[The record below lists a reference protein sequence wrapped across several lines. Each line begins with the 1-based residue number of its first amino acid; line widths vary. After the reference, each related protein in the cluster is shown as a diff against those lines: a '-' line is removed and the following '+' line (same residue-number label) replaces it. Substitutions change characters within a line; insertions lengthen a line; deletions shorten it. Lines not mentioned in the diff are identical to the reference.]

1 MTVICVPPTPTVR
14 HGIPTTKPVAH
25 TVLSLKKKVQF
36 NEKVR
41 VRRRTLLPF
50 TTEEVQ
56 AIWFSGE
63 ELYDRRRKDKKLRY
77 AIARQPELFGAEK
90 MLVLGL
96 YTEDERRQRNKRSHA
111 TLNLVLSQQDSMD
124 VDAGSDSDDS
134 SNFSMPTTPGSYALH
149 SEAAASEAHER
160 AVHHA
165 AHVQTMDNED
175 DASEA
180 DMSQEL
186 SVSSESAPQ
195 NLPSMETPKANPP
208 TPLLGVSVPA
218 C

>member
-14 HGIPTTKPVAH
+14 HCIPITKPVTH
-25 TVLSLKKKVQF
+25 TVLSRKKKVQF
-36 NEKVR
+36 SEKVR
-41 VRRRTLLPF
+41 VRRRTQLQL
-50 TTEEVQ
+50 TTEEFQ
-56 AIWFSGE
+56 AIWYSGE

-77 AIARQPELFGAEK
+77 AIARQPELFGTDK

-134 SNFSMPTTPGSYALH
+134 SNFFMPTTPDSYALH
-149 SEAAASEAHER
+149 SEAAAAEAHER

-165 AHVQTMDNED
+165 AHVQTMGNED

-180 DMSQEL
+180 DMSQDR
-186 SVSSESAPQ
+186 SVSSEPAPQ
-195 NLPSMETPKANPP
+195 TLPSIEALKANPP
-208 TPLLGVSVPA
+208 TPLLGVSVSA